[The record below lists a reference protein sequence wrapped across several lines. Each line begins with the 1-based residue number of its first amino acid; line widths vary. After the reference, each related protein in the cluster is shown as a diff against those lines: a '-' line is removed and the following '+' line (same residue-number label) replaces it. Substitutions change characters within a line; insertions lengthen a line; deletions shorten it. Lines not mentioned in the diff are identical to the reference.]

1 VNLIQNIL
9 VKITA
14 NADSLS
20 KVFRRS
26 TDEVT
31 SLDNKIR
38 KAGLGGHFRG
48 LINDLRTVRRE
59 SRQAYEQMS
68 SLQKEVHR
76 AKQAGAVF
84 TGTMAAAW
92 MLKEPTKKTMDFDLR
107 MRHMA
112 NTAFSG
118 ESLAQRKEG
127 AKQLEAAIN
136 QAVRKYGGNRE
147 GAADALDKIIASG
160 IMDPKDAMSSLPS
173 IQKYSTGFNAET
185 EDIAAI
191 AMAGVQNMGI
201 SPDRI
206 YRLFEMAGK
215 GGQLGAY
222 ELRDMAKKLPEQ
234 TSSAGKLGITGEEG
248 FAHLVALNEVA
259 MTSAGTPDIAGNNV
273 VNLLNKL
280 TSDDTSRA
288 FKKNF
293 DINLTN
299 EYAKGLLKGKDTL
312 DVFLDSI
319 DKIVANDKRFQRAK
333 TEAANAIKSGDKSAK
348 TWDKIGD
355 IVQSSVVGKVVNDR
369 QAGAALAAMISQRQ
383 QMDDIRQKVLAAQGV
398 GDDNF
403 ALVADSNSF
412 KVNQLSNEKD
422 IKTQAAFE
430 PFNNG
435 LGVASEKLVEFANA
449 FPKFSTAVTGAGYGA
464 AALGA
469 AGVSGALFTKLT
481 GGGGGLIG
489 RAASIAG
496 KAAGIAGKAAG
507 TVGKLA
513 GKAVTGAGK
522 FAGNVAI
529 KSGQFIGKTVTGA
542 SQFAGKAATSGAGQ
556 LAGKTATQIGRGVSG
571 LLSARSSF
579 GMAALFHSEEL
590 NKGEDA
596 RMFQLQQQYA
606 RSKKIPNLAVGLP
619 EINKN
624 RSAMGLG
631 GDIPRQTAQA
641 ITKSGDSVVAKSQ
654 AIEQAL
660 IAQVKASK
668 IEGNITVKITAP
680 PGFGVQTEAKGN
692 NNTRLNLGLAGV
704 GGG

>member
-1 VNLIQNIL
+1 MNLIQNIL

-92 MLKEPTKKTMDFDLR
+92 MLKEPAKKTMDFDLR
-107 MRHMA
+107 MRHMS
-112 NTAFSG
+112 NTAFAG
-118 ESLAQRKEG
+118 ESFAQRKEG
-127 AKQLEAAIN
+127 AKQLEAAVNDAI
-136 QAVRKYGGNRE
+136 RRYGGTRE
-147 GAADALDKIIASG
+147 SAANALDSIIASG
-160 IMDPKDAMSSLPS
+160 VMNAEDSMASLPT
-173 IQKYSTGFNAET
+173 IQKYSTSFDAES
-185 EDIAAI
+185 EKMAAI
-191 AMAGVQNMGI
+191 ALAGVQNMRV
-201 SPDRI
+201 SPKRI
-206 YRLFEMAGK
+206 DRLFEIAGK
-215 GGQLGAY
+215 GGQLGGY
-222 ELRDMAKKLPEQ
+222 ELKDMAKMLPEQ
-234 TSSAGKLGITGEEG
+234 TSAAAKVGITGEEG
-248 FAHLVALNEVA
+248 FAHLIALNQVA
-259 MTSAGTPDIAGNNV
+259 RTAAGTADIAGNNV
-273 VNLLNKL
+273 VNLLEKL
-280 TSDDTSRA
+280 KSHDTITA
-288 FKKNF
+288 FRKNF
-293 DINLTN
+293 DIDLNK
-299 EYAKGLLKGKDTL
+299 EYKNGLLRDKDTL
-312 DVFLDSI
+312 DVFLETI
-319 DKIVANDKRFQRAK
+319 DKIVAQDKRFQKAK
-333 TEAANAIKSGDKSAK
+333 AEAAKAAKSGDKSAE
-348 TWDKIGD
+348 TWDKIGSV
-355 IVQSSVVGKVVNDR
+355 VQSSVIGNVVNDR
-369 QAGAALAAMISQRQ
+369 QAGAALAAMISQRE
-383 QMDDIRQKVLAAQGV
+383 QMGEIRKQVLAAQGV

-403 ALVADSNSF
+403 ALIADSNSF

-435 LGVASEKLVEFANA
+435 LGLASEKLVEFANA
-449 FPKFSTAVTGAGYGA
+449 FPKFSTALTGAGYGA

-606 RSKKIPNLAVGLP
+606 RSKKIPNLAAGLP

-641 ITKSGDSVVAKSQ
+641 ITKSGDSVVAKAQ

-660 IAQVKASK
+660 VAQVKASK

>member
-1 VNLIQNIL
+1 MNLIQNIL

-92 MLKEPTKKTMDFDLR
+92 MLKEPAKKTMDFDLR

-112 NTAFSG
+112 NTAFAG
-118 ESLAQRKEG
+118 ESFAQRKEG
-127 AKQLEAAIN
+127 AKQLEAAVNDAI
-136 QAVRKYGGNRE
+136 RRYGGTRE
-147 GAADALDKIIASG
+147 SAANALDSIIASG
-160 IMDPKDAMSSLPS
+160 VMNAEDSMASLPT
-173 IQKYSTGFNAET
+173 IQKYSTSFDAES
-185 EDIAAI
+185 EKMAAI
-191 AMAGVQNMGI
+191 ALAGVQNMRV
-201 SPDRI
+201 SPKRI
-206 YRLFEMAGK
+206 DRLFEIAGK
-215 GGQLGAY
+215 GGQLGGY
-222 ELRDMAKKLPEQ
+222 ELKDMAKMLPEQ
-234 TSSAGKLGITGEEG
+234 TSAAAKVGITGEEG
-248 FAHLVALNEVA
+248 FAHLIALNQVA
-259 MTSAGTPDIAGNNV
+259 RTAAGTADIAGNNV
-273 VNLLNKL
+273 VNLLEKL
-280 TSDDTSRA
+280 KSHDTITA
-288 FKKNF
+288 FRKNF
-293 DINLTN
+293 DIDLNK
-299 EYAKGLLKGKDTL
+299 EYKNGLLQDKDTL
-312 DVFLDSI
+312 DVFLETI
-319 DKIVANDKRFQRAK
+319 DKIVAQDKRFQKAK
-333 TEAANAIKSGDKSAK
+333 AEAAKAAKSGDKSAE
-348 TWDKIGD
+348 TWDKIGSV
-355 IVQSSVVGKVVNDR
+355 VQSSVIGNVVNDR
-369 QAGAALAAMISQRQ
+369 QAGAALAAMISQRE
-383 QMDDIRQKVLAAQGV
+383 QMGEIRKQVLAAQGV

-522 FAGNVAI
+522 FAGNAAI
-529 KSGQFIGKTVTGA
+529 RSGQLIGKTVTGA

-556 LAGKTATQIGRGVSG
+556 LAGKTATQIGRGLSG

-606 RSKKIPNLAVGLP
+606 RSKKIPNLAAGLP

-631 GDIPRQTAQA
+631 GDIPRQTAQV
-641 ITKSGDSVVAKSQ
+641 ITKSGDAVVAKAQ

-660 IAQVKASK
+660 VAQVKASK

>member
-1 VNLIQNIL
+1 MNLIQNIL

-92 MLKEPTKKTMDFDLR
+92 MLKEPAKKTMDFDLR
-107 MRHMA
+107 MRHMS
-112 NTAFSG
+112 NTAFAG
-118 ESLAQRKEG
+118 ESFAQRKEG
-127 AKQLEAAIN
+127 AKQLEAAVNDAI
-136 QAVRKYGGNRE
+136 RRYGGTRE
-147 GAADALDKIIASG
+147 SAANALDSIIASG
-160 IMDPKDAMSSLPS
+160 VMNAEDSMASLPT
-173 IQKYSTGFNAET
+173 IQKYSTSFDAES
-185 EDIAAI
+185 EKMAAI
-191 AMAGVQNMGI
+191 ALAGVQNMRV
-201 SPDRI
+201 SPKRI
-206 YRLFEMAGK
+206 DRLFEIAGK
-215 GGQLGAY
+215 GGQLGGY
-222 ELRDMAKKLPEQ
+222 ELKDMAKMLPEQ
-234 TSSAGKLGITGEEG
+234 TSAAAKVGITGEEG
-248 FAHLVALNEVA
+248 FAHLIALNQVA
-259 MTSAGTPDIAGNNV
+259 RTAAGTADIAGNNV
-273 VNLLNKL
+273 VNLLEKL
-280 TSDDTSRA
+280 KSHDTITA
-288 FKKNF
+288 FRKNF
-293 DINLTN
+293 DIDLNK
-299 EYAKGLLKGKDTL
+299 EYKNGLLRDKDTL
-312 DVFLDSI
+312 DVFLETI
-319 DKIVANDKRFQRAK
+319 DKIVAQDKRFQKAK
-333 TEAANAIKSGDKSAK
+333 AEAAKAAKSGDKSAE
-348 TWDKIGD
+348 TWDKIGSV
-355 IVQSSVVGKVVNDR
+355 VQSSVIGNVVNDR
-369 QAGAALAAMISQRQ
+369 QAGAALAAMISQRE
-383 QMDDIRQKVLAAQGV
+383 QMGEIRKQVLAAQGV

-403 ALVADSNSF
+403 ALIADSNSF

-449 FPKFSTAVTGAGYGA
+449 FPKFSTALTGAGYGA

>member
-1 VNLIQNIL
+1 MNLIQNIL

-92 MLKEPTKKTMDFDLR
+92 MLKEPAKKTMDFDLR
-107 MRHMA
+107 MRHMS
-112 NTAFSG
+112 NTAFAG
-118 ESLAQRKEG
+118 ESFAQRKEG
-127 AKQLEAAIN
+127 AKQLEAAVNDAI
-136 QAVRKYGGNRE
+136 RRYGGTRE
-147 GAADALDKIIASG
+147 SAANALDSIIASG
-160 IMDPKDAMSSLPS
+160 VMNAEDSMASLPT
-173 IQKYSTGFNAET
+173 IQKYSTSFDAES
-185 EDIAAI
+185 EKMAAI
-191 AMAGVQNMGI
+191 ALAGVQNMRV
-201 SPDRI
+201 SPKRI
-206 YRLFEMAGK
+206 DRLFEIAGK
-215 GGQLGAY
+215 GGQLGGY
-222 ELRDMAKKLPEQ
+222 ELKDMAKMLPEQ
-234 TSSAGKLGITGEEG
+234 TSAAAKVGITGEEG
-248 FAHLVALNEVA
+248 FAHLIALNQVA
-259 MTSAGTPDIAGNNV
+259 RTAAGTADIAGNNV
-273 VNLLNKL
+273 VNLLEKL
-280 TSDDTSRA
+280 KSHDTITA
-288 FKKNF
+288 FRKNF
-293 DINLTN
+293 DIDLNK
-299 EYAKGLLKGKDTL
+299 EYKNGLLRDKDTL
-312 DVFLDSI
+312 DVFLETI
-319 DKIVANDKRFQRAK
+319 DKIVAQDKRFQKAK
-333 TEAANAIKSGDKSAK
+333 AEAAKAAKSGDKSAE
-348 TWDKIGD
+348 TWDKIGSV
-355 IVQSSVVGKVVNDR
+355 VQSSVIGNVVNDR
-369 QAGAALAAMISQRQ
+369 QAGAALAAMISQRE
-383 QMDDIRQKVLAAQGV
+383 QMGEIRKQVLAAQGV

-403 ALVADSNSF
+403 ALIADSNSF

>member
-1 VNLIQNIL
+1 MNLIQNIL

-92 MLKEPTKKTMDFDLR
+92 MLKEPAKKTMDFDLR
-107 MRHMA
+107 MRHMS
-112 NTAFSG
+112 NTAFAG
-118 ESLAQRKEG
+118 ESFAQRKEG
-127 AKQLEAAIN
+127 AKQLEAAVNDAI
-136 QAVRKYGGNRE
+136 RRYGGTRE
-147 GAADALDKIIASG
+147 SAANALDSIIASG
-160 IMDPKDAMSSLPS
+160 VMNAEDSMASLPT
-173 IQKYSTGFNAET
+173 IQKYSTSFDAES
-185 EDIAAI
+185 EKMAAI
-191 AMAGVQNMGI
+191 ALAGVQNMRV
-201 SPDRI
+201 SPKRI
-206 YRLFEMAGK
+206 DRLFEIAGK
-215 GGQLGAY
+215 GGQLGGY
-222 ELRDMAKKLPEQ
+222 ELKDMAKMLPEQ
-234 TSSAGKLGITGEEG
+234 TSAAAKVGITGEEG
-248 FAHLVALNEVA
+248 FAHLIALNQVA
-259 MTSAGTPDIAGNNV
+259 RTAAGTADIAGNNV
-273 VNLLNKL
+273 VNLLEKL
-280 TSDDTSRA
+280 KSHDTITA
-288 FKKNF
+288 FRKNF
-293 DINLTN
+293 DIDLNK
-299 EYAKGLLKGKDTL
+299 EYKNGLLRDKDTL
-312 DVFLDSI
+312 DVFLETI
-319 DKIVANDKRFQRAK
+319 DKIVAQDKRFQKAK
-333 TEAANAIKSGDKSAK
+333 AEAAKAAKSGDKSAE
-348 TWDKIGD
+348 TWDKIGSV
-355 IVQSSVVGKVVNDR
+355 VQSSVIGNVVNDR
-369 QAGAALAAMISQRQ
+369 QAGAALAAMISQRE
-383 QMDDIRQKVLAAQGV
+383 QMGEIRKQVLAAQGV

-631 GDIPRQTAQA
+631 GDVPRQTAQV
-641 ITKSGDSVVAKSQ
+641 ITKSGDAVVAKAQ

-660 IAQVKASK
+660 VAQVKASK

>member
-1 VNLIQNIL
+1 MNLIQNIL

-92 MLKEPTKKTMDFDLR
+92 MLKEPAKKTMDFDLR
-107 MRHMA
+107 MRHMS
-112 NTAFSG
+112 NTAFAG
-118 ESLAQRKEG
+118 ESFAQRKEG
-127 AKQLEAAIN
+127 AKQLEAAVNDAI
-136 QAVRKYGGNRE
+136 RRYGGTRE
-147 GAADALDKIIASG
+147 SAANALDSIIASG
-160 IMDPKDAMSSLPS
+160 VMNAEDSMASLPT
-173 IQKYSTGFNAET
+173 IQKYSTSFDAES
-185 EDIAAI
+185 EKMAAI
-191 AMAGVQNMGI
+191 ALAGVQNMRV
-201 SPDRI
+201 SPKRI
-206 YRLFEMAGK
+206 DRLFEIAGK
-215 GGQLGAY
+215 GGQLGGY
-222 ELRDMAKKLPEQ
+222 ELKDMAKMLPEQ
-234 TSSAGKLGITGEEG
+234 TSAAAKVGITGEEG
-248 FAHLVALNEVA
+248 FAHLIALNQVA
-259 MTSAGTPDIAGNNV
+259 RTAAGTADIAGNNV
-273 VNLLNKL
+273 VNLLEKL
-280 TSDDTSRA
+280 KSHDTITA
-288 FKKNF
+288 FRKNF
-293 DINLTN
+293 DIDLNK
-299 EYAKGLLKGKDTL
+299 EYKNGLLRDKDTL
-312 DVFLDSI
+312 DVFLETI
-319 DKIVANDKRFQRAK
+319 DKIVAQDKRFQKAK
-333 TEAANAIKSGDKSAK
+333 AEAAKAAKSGDKSAE
-348 TWDKIGD
+348 TWDKIGSV
-355 IVQSSVVGKVVNDR
+355 VQSSVIGNVVNDR
-369 QAGAALAAMISQRQ
+369 QAGAALAAMISQRE
-383 QMDDIRQKVLAAQGV
+383 QMGEIRKQVLAAQGV

>member
-1 VNLIQNIL
+1 MNLIQNIL

-92 MLKEPTKKTMDFDLR
+92 MLKEPAKKTMDFDLR
-107 MRHMA
+107 MRHMS
-112 NTAFSG
+112 NTAFAG
-118 ESLAQRKEG
+118 ESFAQRKEG
-127 AKQLEAAIN
+127 AKQLEAAVNDAI
-136 QAVRKYGGNRE
+136 RRYGGTRE
-147 GAADALDKIIASG
+147 SAANALDSIIASG
-160 IMDPKDAMSSLPS
+160 VMNAEDSMASLPT
-173 IQKYSTGFNAET
+173 IQKYSTSFDAES
-185 EDIAAI
+185 EKMAAI
-191 AMAGVQNMGI
+191 ALAGVQNMRV
-201 SPDRI
+201 SPKRI
-206 YRLFEMAGK
+206 DRLFEIAGK
-215 GGQLGAY
+215 GGQLGGY
-222 ELRDMAKKLPEQ
+222 ELKDMAKMLPEQ
-234 TSSAGKLGITGEEG
+234 TSAAAKVGITGEEG
-248 FAHLVALNEVA
+248 FAHLIALNQVA
-259 MTSAGTPDIAGNNV
+259 RTAAGTADIAGNNV
-273 VNLLNKL
+273 VNLLEKL
-280 TSDDTSRA
+280 KSHDTITA
-288 FKKNF
+288 FRKNF
-293 DINLTN
+293 DIDLNK
-299 EYAKGLLKGKDTL
+299 EYKNGLLRDKDTL
-312 DVFLDSI
+312 DVFLETI
-319 DKIVANDKRFQRAK
+319 DKIVAQDKRFQKAK
-333 TEAANAIKSGDKSAK
+333 AEAAKAAKSGDKSAE
-348 TWDKIGD
+348 TWDKIGSV
-355 IVQSSVVGKVVNDR
+355 VQSSVIGNVVNDR
-369 QAGAALAAMISQRQ
+369 QAGAALAAMISQRE
-383 QMDDIRQKVLAAQGV
+383 QMGEIRKQVLAAQGV

-481 GGGGGLIG
+481 GGSGGLIG

-542 SQFAGKAATSGAGQ
+542 SEFAGKAATSGAGQ